1 MSMNPIVRRRE
12 RCREARELLS
22 DYLDAELD
30 RKRQRAVERH
40 LRWCPKCDRTA
51 QNLSRTIAALH
62 QLRRGDALGAGRQPR
77 TPRRLRMNPSV
88 AASHPSKRNRRLR
101 EGWCANMSDVITLT
115 EAGFDREVT
124 DSELPVLVDYW
135 APWCGPCRALEPV
148 IEAIA
153 AELEGRVRLAKVNVD
168 EEPALAARAGVQ
180 SIPRLVLYRD
190 GAPAAHSAGARPKAA
205 VLEALGLDAVA
216 SRA

>member
-1 MSMNPIVRRRE
+1 
-12 RCREARELLS
+12 
-22 DYLDAELD
+22 
-30 RKRQRAVERH
+30 
-40 LRWCPKCDRTA
+40 
-51 QNLSRTIAALH
+51 
-62 QLRRGDALGAGRQPR
+62 
-77 TPRRLRMNPSV
+77 
-88 AASHPSKRNRRLR
+88 
-101 EGWCANMSDVITLT
+101 MSDVITLT

-180 SIPRLVLYRD
+180 SIPHLVLYRD